1 MNKTA
6 FRHHH
11 QQNAQFSE
19 CNNFLNEL
27 RETFQDE
34 TEAVLD
40 PRKEALVS
48 LSLEQPI
55 REQEIQGYGFPVS
68 FEKEKFL
75 QGHGFGGGV
84 QPAAFPDSFERSSL
98 KYQKDSPKKIS

>member
-6 FRHHH
+6 FRQHH

-19 CNNFLNEL
+19 CNNFLNES
-27 RETFQDE
+27 RETLQDE
-34 TEAVLD
+34 IEAVLD

-55 REQEIQGYGFPVS
+55 REQEIQGYGFP
-68 FEKEKFL
+68 ENTKEKFL

-98 KYQKDSPKKIS
+98 KYQKGSPKKIN